1 MNWVRFFTSQ
11 LRRVSLPLF
20 VAAALL
26 LAMVPAY
33 GQAGKATIQGTVMD
47 ASGALIIGAEVAA
60 TDTQTGLTSKATT
73 TSNGTYA
80 IPLLQVGTYTMTF
93 THAGFESYKQ
103 ADIILVA
110 DQVATVD
117 ATLRVGQVTQLV
129 EVSAN
134 AELLQTSSASLQQIV
149 TQQAVVDL
157 PLNGRNPA
165 SLVLLSP
172 GMIDVLS
179 TGAGVNQG
187 NVANPND
194 TGASA
199 SGGRQGSTYYML
211 DGSNSMDGENLLAA
225 PFPNPDATQEFQVLQ
240 NNFQAQYGFA
250 PGAVVS
256 IVTKSGTNQWH
267 GDAFEFLRNTAL
279 DATNFFSHAPDGL
292 RRNQFGGSLGGPLR
306 KDKLF
311 IFGNY
316 QRTQEHVSTTGGS
329 ETYPNNDELA
339 GNFSGLFTGTTVNLC
354 GSGGPANL
362 NFDTG
367 QLFQPTGPLGHGIP
381 TVCPSGTSAGKT
393 VLVKTPYAGNII
405 DPATFNPISMKIE
418 AMLPKTAAANG
429 LVYLPPVPYIDTTQE
444 FTTRTDWNLND
455 KQKIYGRFYYNDFT
469 HPSDSGGGD
478 PTAASSSWD
487 VQYLNISGGYDWTIA
502 PTLVNSAT
510 VSVNRT
516 LSESYAGLRTSNG
529 QPFSL
534 QTLGADIN
542 YPPGYPPDL
551 DQFST
556 NGFWI
561 GENTNAPMK
570 RRNIEIADS
579 MTWTK
584 DRHMF
589 VFGADILHMNYQD
602 STNWQSSPRMS
613 FDGEVTGESDQG
625 FPAITGSDRADYLLG
640 YANWFEQGGGEF
652 TQNYITNWQT
662 FAQDTIRLKP
672 NFTLNLGVRWE
683 PYFPATPYYGRMAA
697 WVPGQQSS
705 LYPNSPPGLVFPG
718 DAGIPASTIH
728 PTLSNV
734 DPRIGIAWQPSWL
747 RNTSLRA
754 AGGIFAEPISNMS
767 YHHIGDVAPF
777 SSVLDIY
784 YSQIGII
791 PANAPWTN
799 DTSAGV
805 NGASPF
811 PNVLGFA
818 NLAGRPPG
826 NALFVLPTTV
836 SAVFPRDFTN
846 PKVFSWNFSIQ
857 HQFSNNA
864 VLTVAYVGSEG
875 EHMFNPIDFNAG
887 INNVRP
893 DPNFG
898 QVLSTQSLSTSSYNS
913 LQVSFNK
920 RMSHGLQFTSNFTY
934 SKCLD
939 NGSLGDTAFTGSLG
953 DPYSVSWNRGNCDTD
968 VPLVLVTNWIWQE
981 PTLSNLGTVP
991 SKILGSWEFTGI
1003 WTAESG
1009 TPFGIGGG
1017 CAGSNESG
1025 TLIGADRA
1033 DLTGKPLDVD
1043 QGSKNHWLTSYFNP
1057 AAFQCN
1063 APGTFGNSG
1072 RNIMFSPGQNNF
1084 DLGVFKNF
1092 PFKERFRAQFR
1103 WEMFNG
1109 FNRVWF
1115 NPPNT
1120 GITSGAPPLG
1130 NFGEITGQ
1138 RNSPRIMQAALKF
1151 YW

>member
-1 MNWVRFFTSQ
+1 MSSVRLVNSQ
-11 LRRVSLPLF
+11 LRWVSLPLF
-20 VAAALL
+20 AAGVLF
-26 LAMVPAY
+26 LAMAPAY

-47 ASGALIIGAEVAA
+47 TTGGLVVGAEVAA
-60 TDTQTGLTSKATT
+60 TNTQTGVTSRATT
-73 TSNGTYA
+73 TTNGTYV
-80 IPLLQVGTYTMTF
+80 IPLLQVGAYTMTF
-93 THAGFESYKQ
+93 SHGGFESYRQ
-103 ADIILVA
+103 ADITLVA
-110 DQVATVD
+110 DQVTTVN
-117 ATLRVGQVTQLV
+117 ATLKVGQVTQTV

-225 PFPNPDATQEFQVLQ
+225 PFPNADATQEFQVLQ

-267 GDAFEFLRNTAL
+267 GDVFEFLRNSAL
-279 DATNFFSHAPDGL
+279 DATNFFTHAPDGL
-292 RRNQFGGSLGGPLR
+292 RRNQFGGSLGGPIKR
-306 KDKLF
+306 DKLF
-311 IFGNY
+311 VFGNY
-316 QRTQEHVSTTGGS
+316 QRTQEHIAQTGGS
-329 ETYPNNDELA
+329 TVIPNNQELS
-339 GNFSGLFTGTTVNLC
+339 GDFSGLFTGNFVNLC
-354 GSGGPANL
+354 GAGGPANL

-367 QLFQPTGPLGHGIP
+367 QLFQPTGSLGRGIP
-381 TVCPSGTSAGKT
+381 TVCTSGADAGKT
-393 VLVKTPYAGNII
+393 VLAKTPYLGNLI
-405 DPATFNPISMKIE
+405 DPTTFNPVSMKIE
-418 AMLPKTAAANG
+418 AMVPKTDAANG

-455 KQKIYGRFYYNDFT
+455 KQKIYGRFYYNDYT
-469 HPSDSGGGD
+469 HPSNSGGGD
-478 PTAASSSWD
+478 PIAASSSWD
-487 VQYLNISGGYDWTIA
+487 VQYLNISGGYDWTIT
-502 PTLVNSAT
+502 PTLVNSLN

-516 LSESYAGLRTSNG
+516 LSESYAGLRGPDG

-534 QTLGADIN
+534 ETLGSDVN

-556 NGFWI
+556 NGMWI

-570 RRNIEIADS
+570 RRNIEIGDS
-579 MTWTK
+579 LTWTK
-584 DRHMF
+584 GKHMF
-589 VFGADILHMNYQD
+589 VFGADILRMNYQD
-602 STNWQSSPRMS
+602 STNWQSSPRIS
-613 FDGEVTGESDQG
+613 FDGEVTGEVNQG
-625 FPAITGSDRADYLLG
+625 FPALTGNDRADYLLG

-683 PYFPATPYYGRMAA
+683 PYFPATPYYARMAS
-697 WVPGQQSS
+697 WQPGQQSS
-705 LYPNSPPGLVFPG
+705 LYPGSPPGLVFPG
-718 DAGIPASTIH
+718 DAGIPSSTMW

-734 DPRIGIAWQPSWL
+734 DPRVGIAWQPTWL
-747 RNTSLRA
+747 KNTSIRA
-754 AGGIFAEPISNMS
+754 AGGVFAEPISNMS

-777 SSVLDIY
+777 SSVLDLY

-791 PANAPWTN
+791 PADAPWTN
-799 DTSAGV
+799 NTSTSGV
-805 NGASPF
+805 SPF
-811 PNVLGFA
+811 PDPLPFA
-818 NLAGRPPG
+818 NLAGKPPG
-826 NALFVLPTTV
+826 DAPFILPTTV
-836 SAVFPRDFTN
+836 SAVFPRNFTN
-846 PKVFSWNFSIQ
+846 PKVFSWNVSVQ
-857 HQFSNNA
+857 HQFSNNT
-864 VLTVAYVGSEG
+864 VLTLAYVGSEG
-875 EHMFNPIDFNAG
+875 QHMFNPIDMNPG
-887 INNVRP
+887 VSNVRA
-893 DPNFG
+893 DASFG
-898 QVLSTQSLSTSSYNS
+898 QVIQTQSLSTSSYNS
-913 LQVSFNK
+913 FQASFNK
-920 RMSHGLQFTSNFTY
+920 RLSHGLQFTSNFTY
-934 SKCLD
+934 SHCLD

-953 DPYSVSWNRGNCDTD
+953 DPYNVHWNRGNCDTD
-968 VPLVLVTNWIWQE
+968 VPLNLVTNWIWQE
-981 PTLSNLGTVP
+981 PTLSSLGTVV
-991 SKILGSWEFTGI
+991 SKLLGSWEFSGI
-1003 WTAESG
+1003 WTAQSG
-1009 TPFGIGGG
+1009 RPFSIPGS
-1017 CAGSNESG
+1017 CAGSNDSG
-1025 TLIGADRA
+1025 SLIGADRA
-1033 DLTGKPLDVD
+1033 DVTGQPYNIH
-1043 QGSKNHWLTSYFNP
+1043 QGSKGQWLTSYFNP

-1063 APGTFGNSG
+1063 AIGTFGDAA
-1072 RNIMFSPGQNNF
+1072 RNGWFGPGQNNF
-1084 DLGVFKNF
+1084 DLGVFKNI
-1092 PFKERFRAQFR
+1092 PFKERYRVQFR

-1115 NPPNT
+1115 NNPNT
-1120 GITSGAPPLG
+1120 NITSGPPPTG

-1138 RNSPRIMQAALKF
+1138 ANSPRIMQAALKF

>member
-1 MNWVRFFTSQ
+1 MHRVRFVQ
-11 LRRVSLPLF
+11 LRCVSFPLF
-20 VAAALL
+20 VAGVLL
-26 LAMVPAY
+26 LAMIPAY

-47 ASGALIIGAEVAA
+47 ASGGLVIGAEITA
-60 TDTQTGLTSKATT
+60 TDTGTGVISRART
-73 TSNGTYA
+73 TSNGTYV
-80 IPLLQVGTYTMTF
+80 IPLLQVGSYTMSF
-93 THAGFESYKQ
+93 THPGFQSYEQ

-117 ATLRVGQVTQLV
+117 ATLRVGQVTQTV

-267 GDAFEFLRNTAL
+267 GDAFEFLRNTSL
-279 DATNFFSHAPDGL
+279 DATNFFTHAPDGL
-292 RRNQFGGSLGGPLR
+292 RRNQFGGSLGGPLKR
-306 KDKLF
+306 DKLF

-316 QRTQEHVSTTGGS
+316 QRTEEHIAATGGS
-329 ETYPNNDELA
+329 ETVPNNQEL
-339 GNFSGLFTGTTVNLC
+339 GGDFSGLFTGTDVNLC
-354 GSGGPANL
+354 GAGGPASL

-367 QLFQPTGPLGHGIP
+367 QLFQPTGPLGHGVP
-381 TVCPSGTSAGKT
+381 TVCPSGADAGKT
-393 VLVKTPYAGNII
+393 VLVKTPYPGNVI
-405 DPATFNPISMKIE
+405 DPATFNPVSMKIE
-418 AMLPKTAAANG
+418 ALLPKTDATNG
-429 LVYLPPVPYIDTTQE
+429 LVYLPPVPYLDTTQE

-455 KQKIYGRFYYNDFT
+455 KQKIYGRFFYNDYT
-469 HPSDSGGGD
+469 HPSNSGGGD

-487 VQYLNISGGYDWTIA
+487 VQYINVSGGYVWTLT
-502 PTLVNSAT
+502 PTLVNDAT

-516 LSESYAGLRTSNG
+516 LSESYAGLRTPNG

-534 QTLGADIN
+534 ETLGSSVV
-542 YPPGYPPDL
+542 YPSGYPPDL

-556 NGFWI
+556 NGFGI

-570 RRNIEIADS
+570 RRNIEIGDS
-579 MTWTK
+579 ITWTK

-589 VFGADILHMNYQD
+589 IFGADILRMNYQD
-602 STNWQSSPRMS
+602 STNWQSSPRIS
-613 FDGEVTGESDQG
+613 FDGEVTGESDEG
-625 FPAITGSDRADYLLG
+625 FPSISGSDRADYLLG

-662 FAQDTIRLKP
+662 YAQDTIRLKP

-683 PYFPATPYYGRMAA
+683 PYFPATAYYNRIAA
-697 WVPGQQSS
+697 WMPGQQSTV
-705 LYPNSPPGLVFPG
+705 YPNSPTGLVFPG
-718 DAGIPASTIH
+718 DAGIPSTTIW

-734 DPRIGIAWQPSWL
+734 DPRVGIAWQPSWL
-747 RNTSLRA
+747 KNTSIRA
-754 AGGIFAEPISNMS
+754 AAGVFAEPISNMS
-767 YHHIGDVAPF
+767 YHHIADVAPF
-777 SSVLDIY
+777 STVLDIY

-791 PANAPWTN
+791 PVSAPWTN
-799 DTSAGV
+799 DTNTGGV
-805 NGASPF
+805 SPF
-811 PNVLGFA
+811 PDPLPFA

-826 NALFVLPTTV
+826 NSPFILPTTV
-836 SAVFPRDFTN
+836 SAVFPRSFTN

-857 HQFSNNA
+857 HQFSSNS
-864 VLTVAYVGSEG
+864 VLTLAYVASEG
-875 EHMFNPIDFNAG
+875 EHMFNPIDMNAG
-887 INNVRP
+887 VNDVRP
-893 DPNFG
+893 DANFG
-898 QVLSTQSLSTSSYNS
+898 EVIQTQSLSTSSYNS

-934 SKCLD
+934 SHCLD

-968 VPLVLVTNWIWQE
+968 VPLNLVTNWIWDE
-981 PTLSNLGTVP
+981 PSLSSLGSVP
-991 SKILGSWEFTGI
+991 SKILGSWEFSGI
-1003 WTAESG
+1003 WTAQSG
-1009 TPFGIGGG
+1009 RPFSIGGG
-1017 CAGSNESG
+1017 CSGSNDSG
-1025 TLIGADRA
+1025 TLIGGDRA
-1033 DLTGKPLDVD
+1033 DFTGQPVD
-1043 QGSKNHWLTSYFNP
+1043 IRPGSQSQWLLSYFNP

-1063 APGTFGNSG
+1063 AVGTFGYSP
-1072 RNIMFSPGQNNF
+1072 RNAWFGPGQNNF
-1084 DLGVFKNF
+1084 DLGIFKNI
-1092 PFKERFRAQFR
+1092 PFKERYRVQFR
-1103 WEMFNG
+1103 WEMFNAL
-1109 FNRVWF
+1109 NRVWF
-1115 NPPNT
+1115 NGPNT
-1120 GITSGAPPLG
+1120 GITSGAPPVG

-1138 RNSPRIMQAALKF
+1138 ANSPRIMQAALKF